1 MEVSRLTRDWTAEP
15 VSRDQFLRRERGQG
29 NVHFPC
35 SADHEQDWQRGR
47 ERERGGNGAGTG
59 TGTGTG
65 VGTRRRTP
73 DGNGNGGGNGDGS
86 EDSSGDGNVD
96 EGNGTGT
103 RIGSGRAEERRNSAK
118 KRKIG
123 VDAMRETGKTRVE
136 REKNV
141 EKKGLVQ

>member
-1 MEVSRLTRDWTAEP
+1 M
-15 VSRDQFLRRERGQG
+15 
-29 NVHFPC
+29 
-35 SADHEQDWQRGR
+35 
-47 ERERGGNGAGTG
+47 
-59 TGTGTG
+59 
-65 VGTRRRTP
+65 GTRRRTP
-73 DGNGNGGGNGDGS
+73 DGNGNGGGSGDGS
-86 EDSSGDGNVD
+86 EDSSGDGNAD

-118 KRKIG
+118 KRKIV